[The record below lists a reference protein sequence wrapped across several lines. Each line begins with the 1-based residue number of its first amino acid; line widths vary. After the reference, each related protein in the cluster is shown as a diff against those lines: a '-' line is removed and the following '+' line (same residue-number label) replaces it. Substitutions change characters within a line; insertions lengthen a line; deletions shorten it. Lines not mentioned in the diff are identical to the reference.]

1 MSERDVM
8 NHGSSLHLATG
19 EPHRARAMP
28 TRPLL
33 AAATAV
39 IAVGC
44 AHAKPQSSPE
54 PSMSSP
60 VSTQTVANQPAPIQ
74 AADLARTTVRG
85 QAATVEVEMG
95 FDAATGTVDVRY
107 RLRNNDPAKPL
118 AVFDRGNRHEVSIGR
133 QTLGAI
139 AAPTWKGMGEEV
151 ELFHVAAPLPNPRPI
166 SPPSPLALEV
176 AAGGELRV
184 QVRVAQR
191 RAQALALVP
200 RGIAMAGIVF
210 RLAELD
216 RRGKNLARI
225 VRRRERAGNAV
236 HALVRRGQGRVRAV
250 TARVGAGRCDSFEAA
265 A

>member
-19 EPHRARAMP
+19 EPHRARARP
-28 TRPLL
+28 TRALL

-95 FDAATGTVDVRY
+95 FYAATGTVDVRY

-176 AAGGELRV
+176 AAGGELRGGFKFALLSGAPKRLRWCLGV
-184 QVRVAQR
+184 LPWQASYFDSPSSTDAGKIWRASFAVANEQETLCTPWYDV
-191 RAQALALVP
+191 A
-200 RGIAMAGIVF
+200 
-210 RLAELD
+210 
-216 RRGKNLARI
+216 K
-225 VRRRERAGNAV
+225 
-236 HALVRRGQGRVRAV
+236 
-250 TARVGAGRCDSFEAA
+250 GAFAP
-265 A
+265 